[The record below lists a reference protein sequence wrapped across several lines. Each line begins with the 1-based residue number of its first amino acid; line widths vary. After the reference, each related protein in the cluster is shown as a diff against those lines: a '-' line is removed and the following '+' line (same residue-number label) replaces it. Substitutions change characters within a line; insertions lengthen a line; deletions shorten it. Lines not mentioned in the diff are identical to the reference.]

1 VRRREAVQLFRE
13 ICECSPGL
21 FVNSVS
27 LLTSNSSK
35 EVILRIN
42 VFLDGVNLK
51 GVQSIVEAHKLILEE
66 DEGGFL
72 IHDSKTKINE
82 KKILAQGFRLKAST

>member
-1 VRRREAVQLFRE
+1 VRRREAVLLFRE

-35 EVILRIN
+35 EVTLRIN

-51 GVQSIVEAHKLILEE
+51 GVQSIVEAHRLILEKN
-66 DEGGFL
+66 GGAFL
-72 IHDSKTKINE
+72 IYGSNKKIAE
-82 KKILAQGFRLKAST
+82 KKILA